1 MTFLVDL
8 KLQERSKV
16 LLSDTHPTLTSPGGT
31 ITCTRR
37 GRQKKMEIIKTEGTR
52 TSTGSY
58 MVLLD
63 NGDYLWDDKGNNAWD
78 TYEEAQAAINQK

>member
-1 MTFLVDL
+1 M
-8 KLQERSKV
+8 
-16 LLSDTHPTLTSPGGT
+16 
-31 ITCTRR
+31 
-37 GRQKKMEIIKTEGTR
+37 KMQIIKTEGTR